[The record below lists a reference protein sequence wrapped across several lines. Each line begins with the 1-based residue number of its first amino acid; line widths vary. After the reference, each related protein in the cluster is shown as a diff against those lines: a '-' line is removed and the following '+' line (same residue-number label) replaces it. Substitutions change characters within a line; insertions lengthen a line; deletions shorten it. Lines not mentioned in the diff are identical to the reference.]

1 MRTFGVEEE
10 LLLVDLDTG
19 VPVALADLVTR
30 PESGDDP
37 PDDPATNEAAHP
49 ASVSVAVGVRD
60 APVRDGAA
68 SKGGPPPATGH
79 ADESPDGR
87 SGQSVVDDRPVHELQ
102 REQIETDTTP
112 CASLDDL
119 AAQLVERRT
128 VAAQAAHRIGAEI
141 AALATSPLPIEPSV
155 TLDERYVRM
164 AELYAMTAHEQ
175 LTCGCHVHVSI
186 DSEEEG
192 VAVLDGIRPW
202 LPPLLALTANSPF
215 WQGRDTGYS
224 SYRRQ
229 VWGRWP
235 SSGPTELFGTPQG
248 YHDTVDA
255 MMGTGTLLDE
265 GMVYFDAR
273 LSRHYPTVELRV
285 GDVCLRVND
294 AVLLASLARALVET
308 ASREWRLGKP
318 PPQVR
323 LETLHLAFWRA
334 SRSGLEEDLVHP
346 VTGRPAPAGDV
357 IRALLRHIGDALAEA
372 DAEAGQG
379 GLSTDL
385 MQTLLARGN
394 GAAGAR
400 EHRGHGRGGPQR
412 GLPHPHRRVD
422 AVQGAP
428 PRESAATGRPAP
440 SCYVLLSLPWP
451 R

>member
-10 LLLVDLDTG
+10 LLLVNLDTG
-19 VPVALADLVTR
+19 VPVALADLIAR
-30 PESGDDP
+30 PEPGDDP
-37 PDDPATNEAAHP
+37 PGDHAAAEAAHP

-60 APVRDGAA
+60 APVRAGAA
-68 SKGGPPPATGH
+68 GKGGPPATAH
-79 ADESPDGR
+79 AGQIPDGR
-87 SGQSVVDDRPVHELQ
+87 SGAGVVDDRPVHELQ
-102 REQIETDTTP
+102 REQIETDTSPST
-112 CASLDDL
+112 SLDDL

-128 VAAQAAHRIGAEI
+128 AAAQAAHRIGAEI

-155 TLDERYVRM
+155 TLDERYMRM
-164 AELYAMTAHEQ
+164 ADLYAMTAHEQ
-175 LTCGCHVHVSI
+175 LTCGCHVHVGI
-186 DSEEEG
+186 ESEEEG
-192 VAVLDGIRPW
+192 VAVLDRIRPW

-248 YHDTVDA
+248 YHDTIDA

-308 ASREWRLGKP
+308 ASREWRLGRP
-318 PPQVR
+318 PPPVR
-323 LETLHLAFWRA
+323 LETLHLAYWRA

-372 DAEAGQG
+372 DAEAGRG

-385 MQTLLARGN
+385 MQALLARGN
-394 GAAGAR
+394 GAML
-400 EHRGHGRGGPQR
+400 Q
-412 GLPHPHRRVD
+412 RRV
-422 AVQGAP
+422 
-428 PRESAATGRPAP
+428 RESTGDMAAVVRNAVSHT
-440 SCYVLLSLPWP
+440 LTIE
-451 R
+451 